1 VEQIARDREL
11 SGRTR
16 QGVLFEF
23 EILFAPNQT
32 DFAADL
38 YRAEFGRVLNLAA
51 TYPGAVIVV
60 EGHSDPLKYIQDRQ
74 SGVAPA
80 ILEQTRQAAK
90 NLSVQRAIAV
100 RESLISYGR
109 ASQLTL
115 DSSQFT
121 VSGAG
126 IERPKNPNPAT
137 EQEWRANMR
146 VDFQITQV
154 EAELQ
159 QFSR

>member
-1 VEQIARDREL
+1 
-11 SGRTR
+11 
-16 QGVLFEF
+16 
-23 EILFAPNQT
+23 
-32 DFAADL
+32 
-38 YRAEFGRVLNLAA
+38 
-51 TYPGAVIVV
+51 
-60 EGHSDPLKYIQDRQ
+60 LKYIQDRQ
-74 SGVAPA
+74 SGVPPA
-80 ILEQTRQAAK
+80 VLEQTKQAAK

-121 VSGAG
+121 VTGAG
-126 IERPKNPNPAT
+126 IDRPKNPNPTT

-154 EAELQ
+154 EAELE